1 MKIRSLG
8 YLIKQG
14 FRNIV
19 RNKMFSLA
27 SVATITA
34 CIFLFGVFYSIVINI
49 QYMVDKS
56 QETLCVTVFFDDG
69 LTQNDKADLSFLI
82 GGRSE
87 VSKIEYVSAED
98 AWEQYKYE
106 YFGDNIGLAEGF
118 KDDNPLAN
126 SDSYKIFLNDAK
138 SQASLVKYLENLEGI
153 RKVNKSDIM
162 ANSISNVAV
171 LVGYAS
177 AVIIALLLAV
187 AIFLIAN
194 TIVIGISVRKDEISI
209 MKLIGATD
217 AFVKAPFIIEGL
229 VIGIIG
235 SLVPL
240 GVLFLL
246 YDKVVAFVLHNFN
259 GLGNILSFM
268 SVGQVYMT
276 LLPIA
281 VGLGIG
287 IGLIGSGIALRKH
300 TNV

>member
-8 YLIKQG
+8 YNIKQG

-34 CIFLFGVFYSIVINI
+34 CIFLFGVFYSIVVNI

-56 QETLCVTVFFDDG
+56 QETLCVTVFFEEG
-69 LTQNDKADLSFLI
+69 LTPADKTELSYLI
-82 GGRSE
+82 GARTE
-87 VSKIEYVSAED
+87 VSRIEYISAEE
-98 AWEQYKYE
+98 AWETYKHE

-118 KDDNPLAN
+118 KDDNPLVN
-126 SDSYKIFLNDAK
+126 SDSYKIYLNDAK
-138 SQASLVKYLENLEGI
+138 SQTTLVKYLENLDGI

-162 ANSISNVAV
+162 ANSISNVAM

-177 AVIIALLLAV
+177 AVIIILLLAV

-217 AFVKAPFIIEGL
+217 AFVNAPFIVEGL
-229 VIGIIG
+229 VIGLVG

-240 GVLFLL
+240 LILFFL
-246 YDKVVAFVLHNFN
+246 YDKVIGFILSNFN
-259 GLGNILSFM
+259 GLGNILTFM
-268 SVGQVYMT
+268 SVGQVYVT

-281 VGLGIG
+281 IALGLG
-287 IGLIGSGIALRKH
+287 IGLIGSVIALRKH

>member
-8 YLIKQG
+8 YNIKQG

-56 QETLCVTVFFDDG
+56 QETLCVTVFFDDD
-69 LTQNDKADLSFLI
+69 LTAADKTELSYLI
-82 GGRSE
+82 GARTE
-87 VSKIEYVSAED
+87 VSRIEYISAEE
-98 AWEQYKYE
+98 AWETYKHE

-126 SDSYKIFLNDAK
+126 SDSYKIYLNDAK
-138 SQASLVKYLENLEGI
+138 SQTTLVKYLENLDGI

-177 AVIIALLLAV
+177 AIIIILLLAV

-217 AFVKAPFIIEGL
+217 AFVNAPFIVEGL
-229 VIGIIG
+229 VIGLVG

-240 GVLFLL
+240 LVLFFL
-246 YDKVVAFVLHNFN
+246 YDKVVGFILSNFN
-259 GLGNILSFM
+259 GLGNILTFM
-268 SVGQVYMT
+268 SVGQVYVT

-281 VGLGIG
+281 IALGLGIG
-287 IGLIGSGIALRKH
+287 LVGSAIALRKH

>member
-8 YLIKQG
+8 YNIKQG

-34 CIFLFGVFYSIVINI
+34 CIFLFGVFYSIVVNI

-56 QETLCVTVFFDDG
+56 QETLCVTVFFEEG
-69 LTQNDKADLSFLI
+69 LTPADKTELSYLI
-82 GGRSE
+82 GARTE
-87 VSKIEYVSAED
+87 VSRIEYISAEE
-98 AWEQYKYE
+98 AWETYKHE

-118 KDDNPLAN
+118 KDDNPLVN
-126 SDSYKIFLNDAK
+126 SDSYKIYLNDAK
-138 SQASLVKYLENLEGI
+138 SQTTLVKYLENLDGI

-177 AVIIALLLAV
+177 AVIIILLLAV

-217 AFVKAPFIIEGL
+217 AFVNAPFIVEGL
-229 VIGIIG
+229 VIGLVG

-240 GVLFLL
+240 LILFFL
-246 YDKVVAFVLHNFN
+246 YDKVVGFILSNFN
-259 GLGNILSFM
+259 GLGNILTFM

-281 VGLGIG
+281 IALGLGIG
-287 IGLIGSGIALRKH
+287 LVGSAIALRKH
-300 TNV
+300 TKV

>member
-8 YLIKQG
+8 YNIKQG

-34 CIFLFGVFYSIVINI
+34 CIFLFGVFYSIVVNI

-56 QETLCVTVFFDDG
+56 QETLCVTVFFEEG
-69 LTQNDKADLSFLI
+69 LTPADKTELSYLI
-82 GGRSE
+82 GARTE
-87 VSKIEYVSAED
+87 VSRIEYISAEE
-98 AWEQYKYE
+98 AWETYKHE

-118 KDDNPLAN
+118 KDDNPLVN
-126 SDSYKIFLNDAK
+126 SDSYKIYLNDAK
-138 SQASLVKYLENLEGI
+138 SQTTLVKYLENLDGI

-177 AVIIALLLAV
+177 AVIIILLLAV

-217 AFVKAPFIIEGL
+217 AFVNAPFIVEGL
-229 VIGIIG
+229 VIGLVG

-240 GVLFLL
+240 LILFFL
-246 YDKVVAFVLHNFN
+246 YDKVVGFILSNFN
-259 GLGNILSFM
+259 GLGNILTFM
-268 SVGQVYMT
+268 SVGQVYIT

-281 VGLGIG
+281 IALGLGIG
-287 IGLIGSGIALRKH
+287 LVGSVIALRKH
-300 TNV
+300 TKV